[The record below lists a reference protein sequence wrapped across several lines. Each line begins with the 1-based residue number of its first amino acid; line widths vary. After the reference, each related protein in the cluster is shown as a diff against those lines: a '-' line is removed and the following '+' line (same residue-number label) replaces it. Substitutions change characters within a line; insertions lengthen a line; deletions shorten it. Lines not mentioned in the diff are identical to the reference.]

1 MIRGKNIFES
11 NKNQYFSR
19 SYSDNVKPVVFLSHK
34 SEDKDYVEKVGEYL
48 QTSGID
54 IYLDKYDPNLQCAV
68 SQGNAKEVTKC
79 IQDGI
84 DNSDYILCITS
95 ESTINSWWVPY
106 EVGYGKNANK
116 KITTLIR
123 KNVSYIPDFLKI
135 ERILEDISE
144 LNSFIED
151 ITKSHNIPLNEYYSL
166 DKFASTGQIQTPSS
180 NHPLANYLKIR

>member
-11 NKNQYFSR
+11 HKNQYFLR
-19 SYSDNVKPVVFLSHK
+19 SYSNNVNPVVFLSHK

-48 QTSGID
+48 QNAGID
-54 IYLDKYDPNLQCAV
+54 IYLDKDDPNLQCAV
-68 SQGNAKEVTKC
+68 SQGDAKEVTKC

-116 KITTLIR
+116 KISTLIR

-135 ERILEDISE
+135 ERILKDISE

-151 ITKSHNIPLNEYYSL
+151 ITKSHHIPLKEYFNLNKS
-166 DKFASTGQIQTPSS
+166 ASTGQIQTANN
-180 NHPLANYLKIR
+180 NHPLANYLNVR